1 MTENTTAK
9 ELLELI
15 ERRISENKLKD
26 AVHKIKFMTARDV
39 IKELLI
45 PLKNHT
51 TVISYFVLLKNLNLH
66 LGLKIVPCESII

>member
-26 AVHKIKFMTARDV
+26 TVHKIKFMTARDV
-39 IKELLI
+39 IKEILY
-45 PLKNHT
+45 P
-51 TVISYFVLLKNLNLH
+51 
-66 LGLKIVPCESII
+66 